1 MTDFRRT
8 NLEGVKVV
16 EYRFLRDPTLPSL
29 LFVSINHHLSSVK
42 SRPSPFVLPATYS
55 RPPYPLQEKIF
66 QSSSRHLCLPGTNS
80 FGREGEALC
89 KHMLDLSKGKKR
101 QKSGNLPILEK
112 DSLWKDLEETRF
124 PLIFDFHQTVLFSI
138 RLLRKFDLYL
148 FISIS
153 SK

>member
-55 RPPYPLQEKIF
+55 RPPYPRFSNLPRDIYASPERIVSGGKGRRCVNTCLICRKEK
-66 QSSSRHLCLPGTNS
+66 R
-80 FGREGEALC
+80 
-89 KHMLDLSKGKKR
+89 GKK
-101 QKSGNLPILEK
+101 
-112 DSLWKDLEETRF
+112 EE
-124 PLIFDFHQTVLFSI
+124 IF
-138 RLLRKFDLYL
+138 RY
-148 FISIS
+148 
-153 SK
+153 